1 MSFNSISESQ
11 ERNWGWLWQVG
22 NRRIGS
28 FVNLDSDGK
37 YYLIITL
44 SIKSQLLCSDY
55 SHYNSYQQFLYNLCT
70 SLKKKGLGYRKISY
84 YLNQNGYKS
93 VRGKEIKNTSVYS
106 ILKKGKMRIDRI
118 NKLKSHKDYGF
129 TYDMELISN
138 I

>member
-1 MSFNSISESQ
+1 MSSPLTPKRTRSLSNSVVRLNEKQ
-11 ERNWGWLWQVG
+11 
-22 NRRIGS
+22 
-28 FVNLDSDGK
+28 
-37 YYLIITL
+37 YLYLRIIT
-44 SIKSQLLCSDY
+44 KSQLLCSDY
-55 SHYNSYQQFLYNLCT
+55 SHYNSYQEFLYNLCT

>member
-1 MSFNSISESQ
+1 MYGFSFLLTSRLTLSPSNSVVRLNEKQ
-11 ERNWGWLWQVG
+11 
-22 NRRIGS
+22 
-28 FVNLDSDGK
+28 
-37 YYLIITL
+37 YLYLRIIT
-44 SIKSQLLCSDY
+44 KSQLLCSDY
-55 SHYNSYQQFLYNLCT
+55 SHYNSYQEFLYNLCT

>member
-1 MSFNSISESQ
+1 MIKFIQQKNKHQSRSNSVVRLNEKQ
-11 ERNWGWLWQVG
+11 
-22 NRRIGS
+22 
-28 FVNLDSDGK
+28 
-37 YYLIITL
+37 YLYLRIIT
-44 SIKSQLLCSDY
+44 KSQLLCSDY
-55 SHYNSYQQFLYNLCT
+55 SHYNSYQEFLYNLCT

>member
-1 MSFNSISESQ
+1 MWIDRETLLRALPSNSVVRLNEKQ
-11 ERNWGWLWQVG
+11 
-22 NRRIGS
+22 
-28 FVNLDSDGK
+28 
-37 YYLIITL
+37 YLYLRIIT
-44 SIKSQLLCSDY
+44 KSQLLCSDY
-55 SHYNSYQQFLYNLCT
+55 SHYNSYQEFLYNLCT

>member
-1 MSFNSISESQ
+1 MLIDRVTLPRALRSNSVVRLNEKQ
-11 ERNWGWLWQVG
+11 
-22 NRRIGS
+22 
-28 FVNLDSDGK
+28 
-37 YYLIITL
+37 YLYLRIIT
-44 SIKSQLLCSDY
+44 KSQLLCSDY
-55 SHYNSYQQFLYNLCT
+55 SHYNSYQEFLYNLCT

>member
-1 MSFNSISESQ
+1 MN
-11 ERNWGWLWQVG
+11 
-22 NRRIGS
+22 
-28 FVNLDSDGK
+28 GK

-55 SHYNSYQQFLYNLCT
+55 SQYNSYQQFLYNLCT

-93 VRGKEIKNTSVYS
+93 VRGKEITNTPVYS
-106 ILKKGKMRIDRI
+106 ILKKGKMRINR
-118 NKLKSHKDYGF
+118 LKSNKDYG
-129 TYDMELISN
+129 YN

>member
-1 MSFNSISESQ
+1 MPCGSTKKFGKK
-11 ERNWGWLWQVG
+11 RY
-22 NRRIGS
+22 RRVDS
-28 FVNLDSDGK
+28 FVHLDSNGK
-37 YYLIITL
+37 YYLIINL

-55 SHYNSYQQFLYNLCT
+55 SQYNPYQQFLYNLCT

-106 ILKKGKMRIDRI
+106 ILKKGRKRIDRI
-118 NKLKSHKDYGF
+118 NQLKSHKDYGY

-138 I
+138 V